1 MSASL
6 FFSHPLSYKRRH
18 LLTFNVYSYHSPDL
32 NAWPL
37 SMSNKQ
43 KSKRTLKF
51 LRKAQQ
57 ILHNLTQVTFLPCMD
72 SSMCTVLQPTR
83 IIYCLQ
89 NINEVKC
96 QSLSCVHLFA
106 TPWTPSGTPWT
117 PSGKNTGLGCHSL
130 LQAIYQY
137 LAFNLGIYEFLL
149 SFFLILFY
157 F

>member
-57 ILHNLTQVTFLPCMD
+57 TLHNLTQVTFLSLHGFFYVYSSPANQNHLLPPKYQWSEVLVTQLCPPLCDPMD
-72 SSMCTVLQPTR
+72 SFRDPMDSFRQE
-83 IIYCLQ
+83 Y
-89 NINEVKC
+89 
-96 QSLSCVHLFA
+96 
-106 TPWTPSGTPWT
+106 W
-117 PSGKNTGLGCHSL
+117 TGLPFSSPGN
-130 LQAIYQY
+130 I
-137 LAFNLGIYEFLL
+137 
-149 SFFLILFY
+149 LILSI
-157 F
+157 